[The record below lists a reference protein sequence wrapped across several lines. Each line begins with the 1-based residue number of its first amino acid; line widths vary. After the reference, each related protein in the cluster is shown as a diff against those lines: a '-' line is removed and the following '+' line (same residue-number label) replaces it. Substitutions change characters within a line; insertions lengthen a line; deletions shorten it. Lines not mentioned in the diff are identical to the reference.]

1 MFIFSDGVV
10 DVAVVVVVVVLVVVV
25 SNLAVVGD
33 VDGVAVIV
41 SEKYDHH
48 FLPTLQKPGKM
59 TLDAFFIPL
68 LSSSF
73 DCFSFERK
81 FSLYLLDSIGGCQLP
96 KPYVCE
102 LIIELLPK

>member
-41 SEKYDHH
+41 AEKYGHH

-59 TLDAFFIPL
+59 TLDAFFYPFALFIL
-68 LSSSF
+68 RLF
-73 DCFSFERK
+73 
-81 FSLYLLDSIGGCQLP
+81 QL
-96 KPYVCE
+96 
-102 LIIELLPK
+102 